1 VQAIGRQR
9 QRAPDGAPV
18 HYERHTPEQTT
29 LYRRRKQHAATFI
42 ALAEGAARAELAQFV
57 DDATFTAWCSTASTG
72 AALKGRGNSSR
83 CPPGMPGREDPPV
96 LSFST
101 AWPAALVCARSSVLC
116 TAHDAAEQLFQ
127 LLAAVGPATHG

>member
-1 VQAIGRQR
+1 MQAIGWQT

-57 DDATFTAWCSTASTG
+57 DDATFTAWCWTACTG
-72 AALKGRGNSSR
+72 SALKEHGNSSR
-83 CPPGMPGREDPPV
+83 CPPGMPGRR
-96 LSFST
+96 
-101 AWPAALVCARSSVLC
+101 ARPC
-116 TAHDAAEQLFQ
+116 
-127 LLAAVGPATHG
+127 